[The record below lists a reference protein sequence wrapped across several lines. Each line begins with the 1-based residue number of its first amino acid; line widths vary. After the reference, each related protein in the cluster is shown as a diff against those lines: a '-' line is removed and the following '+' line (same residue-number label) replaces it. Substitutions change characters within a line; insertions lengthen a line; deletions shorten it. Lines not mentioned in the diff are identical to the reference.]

1 MTENRIFM
9 VFTRTSNFE
18 RRKEEMKKIWISL
31 AVAAMTVFTL
41 GLLLAEAAD
50 VIRIGSIYPL
60 TGAIASSGIRSKH
73 AIETAVDV
81 INSKYDMDIPF
92 ARTQGIPNLKG
103 AKLEVIWGDSQ
114 ASPEVGKTEAERLIT
129 REKIPL
135 IIGAYQS
142 GVSKAAS
149 FVAERYKIPFVCA
162 ESSSAELTERGLKY
176 FFRLAPTDAEDS
188 IAFFNFL
195 DEIKAKGMKVER
207 VALVYENTEFGV
219 HAAGEGK
226 KQAEKRGY
234 KIVADIPYP
243 FKSTDVK
250 SEVLKI
256 KVTKPDVILQASL
269 VGDMMLFAKTFKE
282 LRVYFNANLSYC
294 GGYHDPSFV
303 QNLKKDAEYF
313 MGQCTFSP
321 DFIIRKPVLGKINEM
336 YKKRSGVAF
345 DGVTIEAFTSV
356 LVVADAFN
364 RARSTEPEAV
374 VQALRTTDLKTPTLP
389 GGGVKFNEKGQN
401 IKIISNIS
409 QIQNG
414 QHRVV
419 WPAEMAAVQMV
430 WPFVPW
436 EKR

>member
-1 MTENRIFM
+1 MKEEERMMKKLLGSLVVAAAI
-9 VFTRTSNFE
+9 VFTFGAL
-18 RRKEEMKKIWISL
+18 M
-31 AVAAMTVFTL
+31 
-41 GLLLAEAAD
+41 AEAAD

-60 TGAIASSGIRSKH
+60 TGAIASSGLRSKH

-81 INSKYDMDIPF
+81 INNKYDMDIPF
-92 ARTQGIPNLKG
+92 ARTEGIPNLKG
-103 AKLEVIWGDSQ
+103 AKLEIIWGDSQ

-129 REKIPL
+129 GEKVPL

-149 FVAERYKIPFVCA
+149 FVAERYKMPFVCA

-188 IAFFNFL
+188 IAFFTFL
-195 DEIKAKGMKVER
+195 DEMKKKGKKVER
-207 VALVYENTEFGV
+207 VAIVYENTEFGV
-219 HAAGEGK
+219 HAAGEAK
-226 KQAEKRGY
+226 KQAEKKGY
-234 KIVADIPYP
+234 KIVANIPYP

-256 KVTKPDVILQASL
+256 KAAKPDVILQASL
-269 VGDMMLFAKTFKE
+269 LGDMMLFAKTFKE
-282 LRVYFNANLSYC
+282 LKVGFNANLSYC

-303 QNLKKDAEYF
+303 LNLKKDAEYF

-321 DFIIRKPVLGKINEM
+321 DFITKKPVLGKINEM
-336 YKKRSGVAF
+336 YKKRSGVDF
-345 DGVTIEAFTSV
+345 DGVTIEGFTSV
-356 LVVADAFN
+356 LVVADSLN
-364 RARSTEPEAV
+364 RAKSTDSEAL
-374 VQALRTTDLKTPTLP
+374 VQALRSTDLKTPTLP
-389 GGGVKFNEKGQN
+389 GDGVKFNEKGQN

-414 QHRVV
+414 QYRVV
-419 WPAEMAAVQMV
+419 WPGEMAAAQMV
-430 WPFVPW
+430 WPFKSW